1 MKALKLLVAM
11 FLVSL
16 LISNANAQTY
26 SEVFE
31 NTWTGASKSRSEIT
45 ESGYFYCTEKLSIS
59 YFDESDNTFT
69 GVAKT
74 IFSLDG
80 TQYISE
86 VNVSGSFYSSDN
98 TMTVRPGT
106 VIRQDALPG
115 GLYWIN
121 TTLHLT
127 VYLSEDHSG
136 YYILS
141 GKSSN
146 QEYSDEYYEVTDYP
160 Y

>member
-1 MKALKLLVAM
+1 MKTLKLLVAV
-11 FLVSL
+11 FFVL
-16 LISNANAQTY
+16 LFINNVNAQTY

-31 NTWTGASKSRSEIT
+31 NTWKGASKSRSEIT
-45 ESGYFYCTEKLSIS
+45 ESGYFYCTEKLTIS
-59 YFDESDNTFT
+59 HFDESDNTFT

-80 TQYISE
+80 TEYISE
-86 VNVSGSFYSSDN
+86 INVSGSFYSSDN
-98 TMTVRPGT
+98 TMTVRPGS
-106 VIRQDALPG
+106 VIRQDDLPG

-121 TTLHLT
+121 TTLYLT
-127 VYLSEDHSG
+127 VYLNEGHSG